1 MAKYILTS
9 VKGAGALNGKT
20 FDLIVD
26 GNHAYISKDSNT
38 EGLEKKDGSEFFV
51 SNGLCDLLADFGEPG
66 NEFREDLESGRKAA
80 INGGFSSVILNP
92 LTNPVVDNKGAVR
105 FIQGHSN
112 KDLKLIP
119 SACIS
124 QGNDAKNLAELL
136 DLSKNG
142 AQLFYDG
149 LGNCNLSLLKKALLY
164 SQKVDKPIVIH
175 PHLFGY
181 SESGM
186 IHESGI
192 GTTLGLKS
200 TASYEEYSA
209 VDQAIEIL
217 KYTGG
222 KLHFHLI
229 SCKESLEKIAEAKK
243 EGLQV
248 TCSVAFYQLILNE
261 NIQESFDAHYKVWP
275 VLRSESDRLS
285 LIEGVKSGIIDII
298 CSAHMPHD
306 EEAKECEFGIADFGI
321 GGIESCVRELH
332 NHFGDNK
339 DLWNQILIALSN
351 SKEIFDYQKDNNDLF
366 VFRIKDKATAQ
377 KQHFSLGKN
386 NPFKLNTSKLEPLSV

>member
-9 VKGAGALNGKT
+9 VMGAGALSGKT

-26 GNHAYISKDSNT
+26 GNKVYHAKDSNT
-38 EGLEKKDGSEFFV
+38 EELDKKDGSDLFV
-51 SNGLCDLLADFGEPG
+51 SNALCDLLADFGEPG
-66 NEFREDLESGRKAA
+66 NEFREDLESGTKAA
-80 INGGFSSVILNP
+80 VNGGFSSVILNP
-92 LTNPVVDNKGAVR
+92 LTAPVVDNKGAVK
-105 FIQGHSN
+105 FIQSHSS
-112 KDLKLIP
+112 KALKLIP
-119 SACIS
+119 AACIS
-124 QGNDAKNLAELL
+124 QGNDQKNLAELL

-164 SQKVDKPIVIH
+164 SQKVNKPIVIH
-175 PHLFGY
+175 PHLFGV
-181 SESGM
+181 SDSGM

-248 TCSVAFYQLILNE
+248 TCSVAFYQLTLNE
-261 NIQESFDAHYKVWP
+261 SIQENFDAHYKVWP

-285 LIEGVKSGIIDII
+285 LIEGVKSGVIDII

-306 EEAKECEFGIADFGI
+306 EEAKECEFGIADYGI
-321 GGIESCVRELH
+321 GAIESCVRELH
-332 NHFGDNK
+332 NHFGDNEA
-339 DLWNQILIALSN
+339 LWNQILIALSN
-351 SKEIFDYQKDNNDLF
+351 SYKIFDDHESEDNLF
-366 VFRIKDKATAQ
+366 VFKLNDKAKAQ
-377 KQHFSLGKN
+377 EQQYSLAKN
-386 NPFKLNTSKLEPLSV
+386 NPFKLNTSKLEVLNF